1 MKRVVMLLGLVV
13 LFVPVFAYAFNEEF
27 SGSRALSFLTA
38 DNMWYMT
45 EMYGSIA
52 LFVVG
57 LTSLVVARKRQ
68 KNQ

>member
-1 MKRVVMLLGLVV
+1 MKRVVMLFGWVV
-13 LFVPVFAYAFNEEF
+13 LCIPVFAYAFNGEF